1 MPFITFIYKIDKRTF
16 YGKYVAEFIIDD
28 HEGLDDE
35 IRPAVVEGI
44 NAYRKQKGQ
53 PPLKDVKIGVLSFSV
68 DAYAPCYSTKKE
80 IECFDFYC
88 EEKNYC
94 KQTIYINGEQ
104 VLKTD

>member
-16 YGKYVAEFIIDD
+16 YGKYVVDFIIDD
-28 HEGLDDE
+28 HEGLDEE
-35 IRPAVVEGI
+35 IRPFVVEGI

-53 PPLKDVKIGVLSFSV
+53 PPITDVKIGVLSFSV
-68 DAYAPCYSTKKE
+68 DAYAPCYSTEKE

-88 EEKNYC
+88 KEKIYC
-94 KQTIYINGEQ
+94 KYTIYINGQQ